1 MEMESIK
8 ARECKHIT
16 YIPAV
21 DDYRED
27 TYVIKELIH
36 YKDGTHK
43 PNLRIMSNLKRSFY
57 LTKPHYRNH
66 KQKKESELLS
76 KLNIY
81 HATESDLGKIIASRL
96 GPPYIGKTA
105 LRDVQSSP
113 YLYGIDVNSK
123 SIMIITLAT
132 FDRIYTVA
140 TKEYLKNSTNIVPQI
155 DYLYN
160 KYAPETEIKNHIH
173 REFEEAENELDAI
186 KKIFKKA
193 HEWKPDFVAIWNITY
208 DLPYMLDVLR
218 KNYIKPEDIF
228 SDPNIPKHLRY
239 FRFKEGMK
247 QKLTD
252 SGKYTPINIEEQ
264 WHYVEC
270 PAHFYFIDAMSAH
283 RYIRVGGKTMPGGYS
298 LDNILEQEL
307 GEDFKKLK
315 FDNNPK
321 YKGIEWHKYMSREKP
336 LEYIVYNMWD
346 VMSMLVL
353 DKKTKDLSHVITL
366 LAGISPYDIFNSGPK
381 KIIDAMHY
389 YYLNQGEVLAAKPCK
404 VEDDSMLNLSN
415 WITLLP
421 ADRIKNKGLQLIE
434 EDPEL
439 HMNTRTN
446 VFDSDISGSYPSCTL
461 ACNVSRKTLDRELI
475 SIEGKEK
482 EFFKLENINLFSG
495 DVNATAYCVNMF
507 NFPSIYELIEKYE
520 KEKDILGAK

>member
-1 MEMESIK
+1 MEMQGIK

-16 YIPAV
+16 HLPAV
-21 DDYRED
+21 EDLRED
-27 TYVIKELIH
+27 TYIIKELIH
-36 YKDGTHK
+36 YDDGTHK
-43 PNLRIMSNLKRSFY
+43 PNLRIMTNLKRPFY
-57 LTKPHYRNH
+57 LTKEHYRNH
-66 KQKKESELLS
+66 EQKKESEELS
-76 KLNIY
+76 KLNV
-81 HATESDLGKIIASRL
+81 HQSTESDLGKNIAKRL
-96 GPPYIGKTA
+96 GNRFIGKTS
-105 LRDVQSSP
+105 LRDVRSSP

-123 SIMIITLAT
+123 SIIKQGYINKYGDIATPNIVAALDIETDVIKNKITIITLAT

-140 TKEYLKNSTNIVPQI
+140 TKEYLKGATNVESQI
-155 DYLYN
+155 NYLYE
-160 KYAPETEIKNHIH
+160 KYAPETEIKTHIK
-173 REFEEAENELDAI
+173 REFEIAENEVDAI

-218 KNYIKPEDIF
+218 KNDIDPKTIF
-228 SDPNIPKHLRY
+228 SDPDVPDHLKY
-239 FRFKEGMK
+239 FKFKEGMK

-283 RYIRVGGKTMPGGYS
+283 RFIRVGGKSIPGGYS

-307 GEDFKKLK
+307 GKEFKKLK

-321 YKGIEWHKYMSREKP
+321 YKGIEWHKYMSNEKP
-336 LEYIVYNMWD
+336 MEYIVYNMWD

-389 YYLNQGEVLAAKPCK
+389 YYLEKGEVLAAKPGK

-415 WITLLP
+415 WIVLLP

-439 HMNTRTN
+439 HMNTRNHTY
-446 VFDSDISGSYPSCTL
+446 DSDTFTT
-461 ACNVSRKTLDRELI
+461 R
-475 SIEGKEK
+475 
-482 EFFKLENINLFSG
+482 
-495 DVNATAYCVNMF
+495 
-507 NFPSIYELIEKYE
+507 
-520 KEKDILGAK
+520 